1 MLPDETLLSGAKKTC
16 PARATPHLV
25 QRELVVH
32 ATHSTDDRHFEVRL
46 TTKDGNAVLFDYYG
60 GNRVQARI
68 TAMRDLPGCRIEK
81 ITLVHRANY

>member
-32 ATHSTDDRHFEVRL
+32 DTRSTDDRHFEVRL
-46 TTKDGNAVLFDYYG
+46 TTKDGNA
-60 GNRVQARI
+60 I
-68 TAMRDLPGCRIEK
+68 TTAATGCKHASPQCGTCPDAGSRRSLSSIAP
-81 ITLVHRANY
+81 TTSC